1 MFEELFLHGF
11 HKVVINSLC
20 DMLEDTLIRNYEA
33 EILLYRNLEQ
43 LKSTFN
49 PQVIVVRESLGTI
62 VKKIREIIE
71 ITDQLREI
79 PLVKTEEDKEK
90 VKGLIEKIQR
100 VKDDLERE
108 EKFAGDA
115 IGDKERFIYI
125 LQAELQK
132 KEKEGVGN

>member
-90 VKGLIEKIQR
+90 VKGLIEKIQ
-100 VKDDLERE
+100 
-108 EKFAGDA
+108 
-115 IGDKERFIYI
+115 
-125 LQAELQK
+125 
-132 KEKEGVGN
+132 